1 MPKVETLLQEVQQAA
16 NSRGHQLGL
25 FNQKD
30 QRTYVAE
37 CQRCFGTIIV
47 TPDPSPAESKVEGQ
61 AFTTDCPAAASS

>member
-1 MPKVETLLQEVQQAA
+1 MPKVETLITEVQQAA

-37 CQRCFGTIIV
+37 CQLCFGIVIV
-47 TPDPSPAESKVEGQ
+47 TPNPSPEENEVMGMVVN
-61 AFTTDCPAAASS
+61 TDCPAATSG

>member
-1 MPKVETLLQEVQQAA
+1 MPKVETLITEVQQAA

-37 CQRCFGTIIV
+37 CQLCFGIVIV
-47 TPDPSPAESKVEGQ
+47 TPNPSLEENEVMGMVVN
-61 AFTTDCPAAASS
+61 TDCPVATSG